1 MRAKYFVLIYLTT
14 ILKVTKII
22 LKITLVKRVV
32 ETDPQDENTVFFRGG
47 EGGRKQKVTVFPKV

>member
-47 EGGRKQKVTVFPKV
+47 GGGAEAEGNCFS